1 MARAPS
7 TAGPTRPASAW
18 PSGPWPPG
26 RPAFVPVASP
36 GPGAAAPARAVAAPA
51 GAPRAG
57 VAPPRPLAPDRPDPD
72 RRRIGGPPAAWWART
87 GPTLVAIVTVVVV
100 PILLLALGWRLLGP
114 GSTES
119 VRPEVAAF
127 DPFGTD
133 GENDDQ
139 AELAVD
145 DDDAT
150 VWPSELYDD
159 PDITLLKPGVG
170 LTLDLGETRS
180 VQGVE
185 VASPSSG
192 WTAEVYVLD
201 DPPSGDRNTWVLA
214 AGTVESADGDARI
227 DIDAVDGRIVLLWFT
242 RAGENDGLVEV
253 SEVRA
258 VVGT

>member
-1 MARAPS
+1 MARAPEHRWPD
-7 TAGPTRPASAW
+7 AASLGVALRALAA
-18 PSGPWPPG
+18 G

-36 GPGAAAPARAVAAPA
+36 GPGAARPARAVAAPA

-57 VAPPRPLAPDRPDPD
+57 VAPPSTP
-72 RRRIGGPPAAWWART
+72 RRRPHPPRPRRIRRADPRRRART

-139 AELAVD
+139 AGLAVD
-145 DDDAT
+145 DDDDTA
-150 VWPSELYDD
+150 WPSERYDD

-201 DPPSGDRNTWVLA
+201 DPPSGDRNTWGPA

-227 DIDAVDGRIVLLWFT
+227 DIDAVDGRIVLLWST
-242 RAGENDGLVEV
+242 RAGDDGLVEV